1 MPGNKKAV
9 RWNAALLHL
18 FYGQL
23 PGVEREVSPRFRS
36 GLIPVIISAAPSA
49 DELVISEVYTSLSG

>member
-1 MPGNKKAV
+1 MSGNKKAV
-9 RWNAALLHL
+9 WWYAALLYF

-36 GLIPVIISAAPSA
+36 GLLPAIISAAPSA
-49 DELVISEVYTSLSG
+49 DELVISEVYTSFFG